1 MNQTAAAS
9 ALIEQSRQLHL
20 DALKKNP
27 LDLHAYNALEAM
39 MSPGCY
45 SEWMLINAAIHPR
58 DEIFQYFAGHESAGN
73 PFREYLSDGW
83 RSMVEL
89 MTILERVNRPLLQLN
104 SVLEFAAGFGRFTR
118 HLAKAI
124 PGKLTCSDVQAG
136 SVDFLK
142 ASFGV
147 DGFYSSHEP
156 DTLHF
161 PAQYDLVFALSMFTH
176 VPLEMWGPW
185 LRCLWRGVAPGG
197 LLIVSIHNEDAAK
210 KMGVVFSA
218 RGDHFIRS
226 SESTSLDS
234 AVYGTTFTTAQC
246 ALGALQDALN
256 TSVMSHEKIAFW
268 TGQDALVIQKP

>member
-27 LDLHAYNALEAM
+27 LDLHAYDALEAM

-156 DTLHF
+156 DALLF

-246 ALGALQDALN
+246 ALHAVQDALN

-268 TGQDALVIQKP
+268 IGQDALVIQKP

>member
-1 MNQTAAAS
+1 MNQTAGAT

-124 PGKLTCSDVQAG
+124 PGKLTCSDVQAE

-142 ASFGV
+142 SSFSV

-197 LLIVSIHNEDAAK
+197 LLIVSIHSEDAAK

-268 TGQDALVIQKP
+268 IGQDALVIQKP

>member
-1 MNQTAAAS
+1 MNQTFPS
-9 ALIEQSRQLHL
+9 TESTEQSRQSHL

-45 SEWMLINAAIHPR
+45 SEWMLINAVIHPQ

-89 MTILERVNRPLLQLN
+89 MTILERANRPLLQLS

-118 HLAKAI
+118 HLAKAL
-124 PGKLTCSDVQAG
+124 PGKLTCSDVQVE

-147 DGFYSSHEP
+147 DGFYSSHAP
-156 DTLHF
+156 DTLNF
-161 PAQYDLVFALSMFTH
+161 PGQYELVFALSMFTH

-185 LRCLWRGVAPGG
+185 LRCMWRGVAPGG

-210 KMGVVFSA
+210 KMGVQFSA
-218 RGDHFIRS
+218 RGDHFMRS
-226 SESTSLDS
+226 SESSSLDA

-246 ALGALQDALN
+246 AVNAVQDALHE
-256 TSVMSHEKIAFW
+256 SVMSHEKIAFW
-268 TGQDALVIQKP
+268 TGQDALVIQKH